1 MLLLRSTGWG
11 GQLFF
16 GHSLIR
22 SRLHGLSLHG
32 FSLSGDGLVRR
43 SLICRGLLG
52 RGLFG
57 HRLSRCG
64 LIWRS
69 LIALGPKGPLWIWR
83 RLIVLIRR
91 RSLGRLGCL
100 ACSGGRLAGGTT
112 YRQDQPNTEDDRNQ
126 QPLKYHHRVPVYAT
140 IFPLVS
146 LFYQSASAPSF
157 LRGLNQE
164 WLSDLQEFLHVGLPK
179 LIFIALYAAA
189 LILVVN
195 FITGRVLK
203 IAERRDTVGVLRGAQ
218 LRTLATVIRATGIVI
233 VSLLAFLQ
241 IMENVL
247 HFNLGPLLASAGVAG
262 VAIGLAAQTIVKD
275 VLNGILILIED
286 QYNVGDVVTLAGMTG
301 TVDSMT
307 LRMTTVRGF
316 DGTIYLIP
324 NSQITNV
331 ANQSRDY
338 SVSTLNVS
346 VDFSAN
352 PDQVIPLLKQIAL
365 EVRNEPD
372 FKDVFVADPQV
383 LGVDSI
389 KGTEVIYPIQIR
401 TLPRKQFDAMREMQR
416 RIRLALEQHNLLPG
430 SPYRVLSGSG
440 QTARPEPEAAKAPDP
455 TMAKPNETNPF
466 TGQ

>member
-1 MLLLRSTGWG
+1 
-11 GQLFF
+11 
-16 GHSLIR
+16 
-22 SRLHGLSLHG
+22 
-32 FSLSGDGLVRR
+32 
-43 SLICRGLLG
+43 
-52 RGLFG
+52 
-57 HRLSRCG
+57 
-64 LIWRS
+64 
-69 LIALGPKGPLWIWR
+69 
-83 RLIVLIRR
+83 
-91 RSLGRLGCL
+91 
-100 ACSGGRLAGGTT
+100 
-112 YRQDQPNTEDDRNQ
+112 
-126 QPLKYHHRVPVYAT
+126 VPVYAT

-146 LFYQSASAPSF
+146 LFEPLPSAPSF
-157 LRGLNQE
+157 LRALDQE
-164 WLSDLQEFLHVGLPK
+164 WVSDVQDFVRTGLPK
-179 LIFIALYAAA
+179 LLFIALYAWA
-189 LILVVN
+189 LIVLVN

-203 IAERRDTVGVLRGAQ
+203 IAEHRDTLGVARGAQ

-247 HFNLGPLLASAGVAG
+247 HFNLGPLLASAGIAG

-275 VLNGILILIED
+275 VLNGILVLIED

-307 LRMTTVRGF
+307 LRTTHVRGF
-316 DGTIYLIP
+316 DGTLYIIP

-352 PDQVIPLLKQIAL
+352 PDRVIPLLKKIAL
-365 EVRNEPD
+365 EVRNEPA
-372 FKDVFVADPQV
+372 FRDVFTTDPQV
-383 LGVDSI
+383 FGVDSI

-416 RIRLALEQHNLLPG
+416 RIRLALEEHNLLPG
-430 SPYRVLSGSG
+430 SPYRITSGSG
-440 QTARPEPEAAKAPDP
+440 AAGTASREADAAKAPDP

-466 TGQ
+466 TGE